1 MTGTASGKLEF
12 DAKVYLNDAELAD
25 AQVYVHLKGFART
38 TVTHLDFE
46 HRELLA

>member
-25 AQVYVHLKGFART
+25 AQVYVHLKGFCESDSDTSRLRAS
-38 TVTHLDFE
+38 
-46 HRELLA
+46 